1 MMEALKDR
9 LLRLV
14 EPIVEENGVELVDLE
29 VKGSARVILIRVF
42 VDVAGGIRID
52 DCVRLSRLIEDA
64 IEIENLIPGQYRL
77 EVSSPGLDRP
87 LRTARDFQRNIGRL
101 VEIRYSPSVDETRI
115 ESGDILKADE
125 TSVTILNQ
133 NQQSITIPLAQIKKA
148 LIQIKW

>member
-1 MMEALKDR
+1 

>member
-1 MMEALKDR
+1 M
-9 LLRLV
+9 LRLV